1 MTRTTREMLARAEGF
16 VWLTGRVLDQR
27 RFAYQFGSGSADGV
41 RRALDAYHAPDGGFA
56 FGLEPD
62 VRGSASQ
69 PVTMATALKLLD
81 ETGQLDEATAAP
93 LCDWLASVSA
103 PDGGIPAVLPS
114 LRAYPRPPWFT
125 VADDPPGDLLATGP
139 AVGML
144 LKNKI
149 EHPWVR
155 GAADFCWLAV
165 EALTETHPYE
175 AEAAV
180 TFLDY
185 APDRERA
192 ESLATRVGQL
202 VRDQG
207 LFLDPAH
214 PEAASLAPG
223 YAPGEFHLA
232 CDYAIRPTSVGRG
245 WFTDA
250 EFARSLDAL
259 AAAQQ
264 DDGGWPINWAQWSPI
279 TASESRPAV
288 TTLALLTLRA
298 YDAPGAS

>member
-1 MTRTTREMLARAEGF
+1 MTRMTREMLAKAEEF

-27 RFAYQFGSGSADGV
+27 RFAYHFGSGSAAGA
-41 RRALDAYHAPDGGFA
+41 RSALDAYHAPDGGFA

-62 VRGSASQ
+62 VRGPVSQ
-69 PVTMATALKLLD
+69 PVTMPAALKLLD
-81 ETGQLDEATAAP
+81 EIGQLDQATALP
-93 LCDWLASVSA
+93 LCDWLASVSTR
-103 PDGGIPAVLPS
+103 DGGIPAVLPS
-114 LRAYPRPPWFT
+114 LLAYPRPPWFA
-125 VADDPPGDLLATGP
+125 VADNPPGELLATGP

-149 EHPWVR
+149 EHPWLS
-155 GAADFCWLAV
+155 GAAEFCWRAV

-180 TFLDY
+180 AFLDY

-192 ESLATRVGQL
+192 EHLAARVGQL

-207 LFLDPAH
+207 LFLDPAY
-214 PEAASLAPG
+214 PERARLAPG

-232 CDYAIRPTSVGRG
+232 HDYSARPTSLGHA

-250 EFARSLDAL
+250 ELARSLEAL
-259 AAAQQ
+259 ATAQQ
-264 DDGGWPINWAQWSPI
+264 QDGGWPINWAQWSPS
-279 TASESRPAV
+279 TASEARPAV

-298 YDAPGAS
+298 YDAATG

>member
-1 MTRTTREMLARAEGF
+1 MTASLMRVRWLTSATVRPACPRASASASPTRTPRLHCSTQL
-16 VWLTGRVLDQR
+16 
-27 RFAYQFGSGSADGV
+27 
-41 RRALDAYHAPDGGFA
+41 HASR
-56 FGLEPD
+56 L
-62 VRGSASQ
+62 
-69 PVTMATALKLLD
+69 
-81 ETGQLDEATAAP
+81 
-93 LCDWLASVSA
+93 
-103 PDGGIPAVLPS
+103 
-114 LRAYPRPPWFT
+114 
-125 VADDPPGDLLATGP
+125 
-139 AVGML
+139 
-144 LKNKI
+144 
-149 EHPWVR
+149 R
-155 GAADFCWLAV
+155 GAGGHDHIITAMPAAELTQSGAVVPKGGGLA
-165 EALTETHPYE
+165 ALTQTHPYQ

-180 TFLDY
+180 TFLDH
-185 APDRERA
+185 APDQERV
-192 ESLATRVGQL
+192 ESLGTRVGQL

-214 PEAASLAPG
+214 PEAARLAPG

-279 TASESRPAV
+279 AASESRPAV

>member
-1 MTRTTREMLARAEGF
+1 MTQEMLARAEGF

-27 RFAYQFGSGSADGV
+27 RFAYHFGSGSAVGV
-41 RRALDAYHAPDGGFA
+41 RSALDAYHAPDGGFA

-81 ETGQLDEATAAP
+81 EIGELDEATALP

-103 PDGGIPAVLPS
+103 PGGGIPAVLPS
-114 LRAYPRPPWFT
+114 LRAYPQPPWFS
-125 VADDPPGDLLATGP
+125 VADDPPGELLATGP

-149 EHPWVR
+149 EHPWLR
-155 GAADFCWLAV
+155 GAADFCWRAV
-165 EALTETHPYE
+165 ETLTETHPYE

-185 APDRERA
+185 APDRDRA
-192 ESLATRVGQL
+192 GRLAARLGEL

-207 LFLDPAH
+207 LFLDPAY
-214 PEAASLAPG
+214 PDQARLAPG
-223 YAPGEFHLA
+223 YAAGEFHLA
-232 CDYAIRPTSVGRG
+232 YDYAIRPTSVGRA
-245 WFTDA
+245 WFTGA

-264 DDGGWPINWAQWSPI
+264 EDGGWPINWAQWSLT

-288 TTLALLTLRA
+288 TTLALLMLRA
-298 YDAPGAS
+298 YDAAGS

>member
-1 MTRTTREMLARAEGF
+1 MTRVTQEMVARAEGF

-27 RFAYQFGSGSADGV
+27 RFAYHFGSGTAAGV
-41 RRALDAYHAPDGGFA
+41 RSALDAYRAPDVGFA

-62 VRGSASQ
+62 VRGQASQ

-81 ETGQLDEATAAP
+81 EIGQLDAPAALP
-93 LCDWLASVSA
+93 LCGWLASVSA
-103 PDGGIPAVLPS
+103 PGGGVPVVLPS
-114 LRAYPRPPWFT
+114 QRAYPHPPWLS
-125 VADDPPGDLLATGP
+125 VADDPPGELLATGP

-149 EHPWVR
+149 GHPWLR
-155 GAADFCWLAV
+155 GATGFCWRAV
-165 EALTETHPYE
+165 ETLTETHPYE
-175 AEAAV
+175 VEAAV
-180 TFLDY
+180 AFLDHV
-185 APDRERA
+185 PDRDRA
-192 ESLATRVGQL
+192 AKQAARLGGL

-214 PEAASLAPG
+214 PDRARLAPG

-232 CDYAIRPTSVGRG
+232 CDYAIRPASVGRA

-264 DDGGWPINWAQWSPI
+264 EDGGWPISWAQWSPT
-279 TASESRPAV
+279 TASEARPGV

-298 YDAPGAS
+298 YDAAGR

>member
-1 MTRTTREMLARAEGF
+1 

-27 RFAYQFGSGSADGV
+27 RFAYHFGSGSAAGV
-41 RRALDAYHAPDGGFA
+41 RSALDAYHAPDGGFA
-56 FGLEPD
+56 YGFEPD
-62 VRGSASQ
+62 VRGPTSQ
-69 PVTMATALKLLD
+69 PVTMGAALKLLD
-81 ETGQLDEATAAP
+81 ETGQLDEATALP

-103 PDGGIPAVLPS
+103 PGGGIPVILPS
-114 LRAYPRPPWFT
+114 LLAYPRPPWFS
-125 VADDPPGDLLATGP
+125 VADNPPAELLATGP

-144 LKNKI
+144 LKNNI
-149 EHPWVR
+149 EHPWLR
-155 GAADFCWLAV
+155 GATEFCWRAV
-165 EALTETHPYE
+165 EALAETHPYE
-175 AEAAV
+175 VEAAV

-207 LFLDPAH
+207 MFLDPAH
-214 PEAASLAPG
+214 PDQARLAPG

-232 CDYAIRPTSVGRG
+232 YDYAIRPTSVGRT

-250 EFARSLDAL
+250 ELARSLDAL

-264 DDGGWPINWAQWSPI
+264 EDGGWPINWAQWSP
-279 TASESRPAV
+279 TAASESRPAV

-298 YDAPGAS
+298 YDAGGS